1 MLVKFYMSLS
11 FHVGDIPIAVVG
23 ANAKKLHLNSGEHED
38 GHESIEL
45 NGDLKFQPIPSNAER
60 DVLYV
65 SDMSGSGKSF
75 YTAEYLKQYHK
86 KWPQRD
92 VFLFSSIDEDK
103 CLDSLKF
110 LKRVDIKKKEFLEM
124 ELSAKDFPGCC
135 VVFDDCDVLT
145 SKPIKKQVFLILDSI
160 LQTGRHHKTTC
171 VFTSHCACNGLQ
183 TKIVLN
189 EATSITVFP
198 KTSGNKAL
206 SYLADT
212 YLGLDKTQIQ
222 QLKKIS
228 GRWITVVRA
237 FPRCVLTEKTAYML
251 N

>member
-1 MLVKFYMSLS
+1 MSLS
-11 FHVGDIPIAVVG
+11 FHIGEIPVAVVG
-23 ANAKKLHLNSGEHED
+23 PKKLHLNSGPHEE
-38 GHESIEL
+38 GHETIQL

-65 SDMSGSGKSF
+65 SGMSGSGKSY

-86 KWPQRD
+86 KWPKRD
-92 VFLFSSIDEDK
+92 VFLFSSIDQDA
-103 CLDSLKF
+103 CLDALKF
-110 LKRVDIKKKEFLEM
+110 LKRIDIRKKEFLEM
-124 ELSAKDFPGCC
+124 ELQAKDFEDSC

-145 SKPIKKQVFLILDSI
+145 NKAVKKQVFLILDSI

-206 SYLADT
+206 NYLADT
-212 YLGLDKTQIQ
+212 YLGLDKHQTAA
-222 QLKKIS
+222 LKKIS

-237 FPRCVLTEKTAYML
+237 FPRCVITERTAYLL

>member
-1 MLVKFYMSLS
+1 MSLT
-11 FHVGDIPIAVVG
+11 FHEGDIPVAIVG
-23 ANAKKLHLNSGEHED
+23 TKKLHLNAAEHED
-38 GHESIEL
+38 GHGMIQL
-45 NGDLKFQPIPSNAER
+45 NGDLKFQSIPSNSER

-65 SDMSGSGKSF
+65 SGMSGSGKS
-75 YTAEYLKQYHK
+75 YYVAEYLKQYHK
-86 KWPQRD
+86 KWPKRD

-110 LKRVDIKKKEFLEM
+110 VKRVDIKKKEFLDM
-124 ELSAKDFPGCC
+124 QLSATDFPECC

-145 SKPIKKQVFLILDSI
+145 QKAVKKQVFLILDSI

-171 VFTSHCACNGLQ
+171 IFTSHCACNGLQ

-206 SYLADT
+206 CYLADT
-212 YLGLDKTQIQ
+212 YLGLNKKQVQELKQI
-222 QLKKIS
+222 K
-228 GRWITVVRA
+228 GRWLTVIRA
-237 FPRCVLTEKTAYML
+237 YPRCVLTETSAYL
-251 N
+251 LT